1 MRSLLGSQPRA
12 VQGNDIDDW
21 LLVGVDDLDGLQ
33 RLLHPLRPAGDLYLQ
48 LRLRTEL
55 PLFADIGVRP
65 LQRPP
70 AAGHPTVRQAAVLT
84 LPTAG
89 GFSAQPPSPA
99 PARSYTVSP
108 SVSVRACPALPYV
121 LSTPTDADLPS
132 RYSLRR
138 SCLGRG
144 LCRIPG
150 KSTPARQGL
159 LFRSTE
165 HRIQNKAGW
174 MGRSGLP

>member
-1 MRSLLGSQPRA
+1 MAGQNGLLFSKVPRHRSAVYLRIEQSSQLKQEFFIIFQCP
-12 VQGNDIDDW
+12 
-21 LLVGVDDLDGLQ
+21 LDGEQ
-33 RLLHPLRPAGDLYLQ
+33 
-48 LRLRTEL
+48 
-55 PLFADIGVRP
+55 FI
-65 LQRPP
+65 
-70 AAGHPTVRQAAVLT
+70 
-84 LPTAG
+84 AG
-89 GFSAQPPSPA
+89 GFSAQPPPPA
-99 PARSYTVSP
+99 PVRSYTVSP

-174 MGRSGLP
+174 MERNGLP